1 MRVKNLRQISGP
13 LYDRNSLLV
22 PVSRIIYIL
31 TLVILVWGLERKEK
45 NKERFGRTKYEKA
58 KQK

>member
-1 MRVKNLRQISGP
+1 